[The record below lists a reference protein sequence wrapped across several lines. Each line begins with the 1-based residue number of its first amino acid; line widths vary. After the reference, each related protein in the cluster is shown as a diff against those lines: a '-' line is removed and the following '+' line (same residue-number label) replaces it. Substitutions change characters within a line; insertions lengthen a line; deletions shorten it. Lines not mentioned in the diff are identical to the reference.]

1 MSDFVFLNVY
11 SGCSPKD
18 KENSGDTSLWN
29 VYLNEKENM
38 YLIQK
43 LDENNKP
50 TAEKYKISPTFF
62 GVNFRKVNNAQTEA
76 KTKKDIIFIRSKDK
90 TKDKTDD
97 LLKNTSSALSSVK
110 SETANKKR
118 TGEFL
123 IQLSANKPQAI
134 QKKNDEAPKS
144 NLSAKK
150 TTNEFQLGV
159 SETPKKKTAVNDF
172 GLSSLL
178 NTVAQSAKK
187 ETAKPTL
194 TISTQNINK
203 ISNTQTAPAAPT
215 AAAAQN
221 PAAASGSA
229 IISGSA
235 TSSEPVNLQT
245 AQPPQTTQTAR
256 IVQASQPAQPA
267 QTTQTVQ
274 AAQAAIPA
282 TQHIGNVINVETPAA
297 VSQNRQPEQKAD
309 ELTPKSTQAANAVIP
324 QKPAAQPAP
333 QPAEKPAKTQTADA
347 QPAKAEPAPAK
358 DNAPK
363 DNITGTEEALL
374 QPKAV
379 EKEFQLSEKALKLDM
394 SLRAEFQVSLLHW
407 DSQKKNL
414 AKRHFYDILTRP
426 GNYVPAHKH
435 MFTDFAIKLRKI
447 NLPDLALQFATKSTT
462 LSPDDSHAFF
472 NVARLYYELGRYEEA
487 EGFIDKALELESDLS
502 PALRLSNIIKECIR
516 RKVQN
521 R

>member
-18 KENSGDTSLWN
+18 KGSESSLWN
-29 VYLNEKENM
+29 VYLNEQENI

-62 GVNFRKVNNAQTEA
+62 GVNFRKVSNAKTEA

-90 TKDKTDD
+90 TDG
-97 LLKNTSSALSSVK
+97 LVNNNSSASTSAK
-110 SETANKKR
+110 SEIINKKK

-134 QKKNDEAPKS
+134 QKKSEEAPKS

-159 SETPKKKTAVNDF
+159 SEAPKKKTAVNDF

-178 NTVAQSAKK
+178 KTAAQSAKK
-187 ETAKPTL
+187 ETANPTL
-194 TISTQNINK
+194 TLSTQNINK
-203 ISNTQTAPAAPT
+203 IPAAQPS
-215 AAAAQN
+215 
-221 PAAASGSA
+221 PAASSPAAVSNSA
-229 IISGSA
+229 AVSSSVSI
-235 TSSEPVNLQT
+235 SEPVKVQTEKAAQPVQT
-245 AQPPQTTQTAR
+245 AQ
-256 IVQASQPAQPA
+256 S
-267 QTTQTVQ
+267 
-274 AAQAAIPA
+274 IPT

-297 VSQNRQPEQKAD
+297 VSQNKQPEPKAE
-309 ELTPKSTQAANAVIP
+309 ELTPKSAQAVS
-324 QKPAAQPAP
+324 QPV
-333 QPAEKPAKTQTADA
+333 EKPVKTQTAEA
-347 QPAKAEPAPAK
+347 QPAKTEPAPAK
-358 DNAPK
+358 DNTPK
-363 DNITGTEEALL
+363 DSITGTEEALL
-374 QPKAV
+374 QPKSA

-447 NLPDLALQFATKSTT
+447 NLTDLALQFATKSTT

-472 NVARLYYELGRYEEA
+472 NVARLFYELGRYEEA

-502 PALRLSNIIKECIR
+502 PALHLSNIIKECIR

>member
-11 SGCSPKD
+11 SGSSPKD
-18 KENSGDTSLWN
+18 QGSSKESFLWN
-29 VYLNEKENM
+29 VYLNEKDNI

-43 LDENNKP
+43 LDENNNP
-50 TAEKYKISPTFF
+50 TSEKYKISPTFF

-97 LLKNTSSALSSVK
+97 LLKNNSPVFSAVK
-110 SETANKKR
+110 SEAANKRK

-134 QKKNDEAPKS
+134 QKKSDEAPKS

-178 NTVAQSAKK
+178 NTAAQSAKK

-194 TISTQNINK
+194 ILSTQNINK
-203 ISNTQTAPAAPT
+203 IPNTQTSPAAPAS
-215 AAAAQN
+215 AAA
-221 PAAASGSA
+221 PDTVTESGSA
-229 IISGSA
+229 A
-235 TSSEPVNLQT
+235 VSEPVKMQT
-245 AQPPQTTQTAR
+245 AQ
-256 IVQASQPAQPA
+256 V
-267 QTTQTVQ
+267 
-274 AAQAAIPA
+274 AQATQPIQT
-282 TQHIGNVINVETPAA
+282 TQHIGNIINVKTPDT
-297 VSQNRQPEQKAD
+297 SLQNKQAD
-309 ELTPKSTQAANAVIP
+309 QSAPKH
-324 QKPAAQPAP
+324 P
-333 QPAEKPAKTQTADA
+333 QPAGDVIAPKQAAETPPAQQTMEKAAKTQIPET
-347 QPAKAEPAPAK
+347 QPETEPAPAK
-358 DNAPK
+358 ENTQK
-363 DNITGTEEALL
+363 DSITGTEEALL
-374 QPKAV
+374 QPKGV
-379 EKEFQLSEKALKLDM
+379 EKEFQLSEKALKLDK

-447 NLPDLALQFATKSTT
+447 NLPDLALQFATKSAA
-462 LSPDDSHAFF
+462 LCPDDSHASF
-472 NVARLYYELGRYEEA
+472 NVARLFYELGRYEEA
-487 EGFIDKALELESDLS
+487 EEFIDKALELENDLS

-516 RKVQN
+516 RKAQN